1 IRGRV
6 GYGCMGYK
14 DGCEF
19 RINLTICKK
28 TLPIHEVRRMLATGK
43 TAKMNGF
50 VSKTGKI
57 FSAALTVKDG
67 KVVFDFS
74 ER

>member
-1 IRGRV
+1 
-6 GYGCMGYK
+6 
-14 DGCEF
+14 
-19 RINLTICKK
+19 L
-28 TLPIHEVRRMLATGK
+28 LATGK

-57 FSAALTVKDG
+57 FSAALAVKDG
-67 KVVFDFS
+67 KVVFDFP